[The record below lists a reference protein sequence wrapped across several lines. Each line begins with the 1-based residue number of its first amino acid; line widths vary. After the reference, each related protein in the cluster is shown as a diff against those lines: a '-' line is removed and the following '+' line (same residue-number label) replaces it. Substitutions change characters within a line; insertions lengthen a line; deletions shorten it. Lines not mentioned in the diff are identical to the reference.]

1 MDYFSFREEQG
12 SDPSLALP
20 KSQQDLGRVSRS
32 DGWGIGWNHHMPA
45 KRATPKGYEHAR
57 QLRKNLTPAEA
68 KLWAYLRGKRLGVSF
83 RRQHA
88 VGPYIADFCCIKK
101 KLIIEV
107 DGSQHL
113 AQSEYDAA
121 RTKYLESQRYKVIR
135 FWNNQVMNDIEGVI
149 RVISFALDEQ

>member
-1 MDYFSFREEQG
+1 
-12 SDPSLALP
+12 
-20 KSQQDLGRVSRS
+20 
-32 DGWGIGWNHHMPA
+32 MPA
-45 KRATPKGYEHAR
+45 KRTTPKGYERAR

-68 KLWAYLRGKRLGVSF
+68 KLWAYLRGKRLRVSF

-149 RVISFALDEQ
+149 LAISFALDEQ